1 MKNRRLKSRSKAA
14 MYPKDYWT
22 TGNGAVMRKK
32 EVKATP
38 KKKGKA
44 LEGGDA

>member
-1 MKNRRLKSRSKAA
+1 MKERRLKSRSKQA
-14 MYPKDYWT
+14 MYPPGYWE
-22 TGNGAVMRKK
+22 TGNGAVMRKP
-32 EVKATP
+32 VKKTT